1 MRIVAIGNV
10 KKEDMTGMATTVEPL
25 LITPAK

>member
-10 KKEDMTGMATTVEPL
+10 KKEDMTGMATTVEL
-25 LITPAK
+25 LWLTFAK